1 MMRLRKTLWLMSASG
16 LVIMSCSP
24 NAQANIL
31 PLPSLPDA
39 ITSVYNTHFTY
50 TSHPKEMLLSSAFY
64 PLPENSGRVREGFK
78 PTLALPNSLG
88 REKEGVNM
96 SSSGLT
102 RGSRWNN
109 LAALSDL
116 DAPIKL
122 EYDIAHYLALEGRGR
137 HEVSSEGEKI
147 KLASVC
153 FVTDTND
160 CSGNEFAGSNADDDN
175 GHGAPSGN
183 GADNGNQDDY
193 DLDNAE
199 RCKKEGYNKTSCL
212 PGEVPSNYCIYDST
226 YFEDCTCPSGYTTC
240 EPPYYGIGTACGNKY
255 ASCEKDTE
263 RACKELNPNYTNT
276 CDHHSR
282 RLRPRR

>member
-160 CSGNEFAGSNADDDN
+160 CSGNEFAGSNADDDKPITVIRMTTTSTTPN
-175 GHGAPSGN
+175 AAKRKDITKPPAFPVKSLPITVSMTAPI
-183 GADNGNQDDY
+183 
-193 DLDNAE
+193 L
-199 RCKKEGYNKTSCL
+199 KTAHVL
-212 PGEVPSNYCIYDST
+212 RDIRPANRLI
-226 YFEDCTCPSGYTTC
+226 
-240 EPPYYGIGTACGNKY
+240 TA
-255 ASCEKDTE
+255 
-263 RACKELNPNYTNT
+263 
-276 CDHHSR
+276 
-282 RLRPRR
+282 